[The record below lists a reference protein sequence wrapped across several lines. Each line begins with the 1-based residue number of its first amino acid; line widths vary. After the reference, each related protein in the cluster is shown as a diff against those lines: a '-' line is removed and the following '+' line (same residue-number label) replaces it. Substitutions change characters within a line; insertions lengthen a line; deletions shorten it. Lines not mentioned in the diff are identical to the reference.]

1 MQAIPLFDI
10 KPIHADLHEQ
20 FLDAFNTIV
29 RSGNYILGGA
39 IETFEQAMARYL
51 NCQFTIGV
59 SSGTDALL
67 IALMALD
74 IRPGDEV
81 LCPSFTFF
89 ASASCI
95 ARLGATPIW
104 VDVNASDFSID
115 LNDAEKKLSSRTK
128 AIIAVHLFGQCCD
141 CQAIQDFARKH
152 HLYFIEDVAQAQG
165 ALYNRQQAGTWGDM
179 GTFSFFPTKNL
190 GGFGDSGLV
199 STNNPELAKRLKCLR
214 VHGAEKRYE
223 HTDLGGNFRMD
234 TLQAALLNIKLPQ
247 LNTWIQLR
255 RRNAQ
260 FYLQALQHL
269 QDHLTLPSE
278 LAHRQHTWNQ
288 FTIRVHHGRRNELKT
303 FLEQNN
309 IGCAVYY
316 PKTLDLQTCFQSI
329 ASDVGHPTKVAHKL
343 AEEVLSLPIYP
354 GLTEEQLNF
363 ICQTIR
369 RFSKIIKSQS

>member
-104 VDVNASDFSID
+104 VDVNASDFGID

-260 FYLQALQHL
+260 FYLQAIQHL

>member
-95 ARLGATPIW
+95 ARLGTTPIW
-104 VDVNASDFSID
+104 VDVNASDFGID

>member
-104 VDVNASDFSID
+104 VDVNASDFGID

-152 HLYFIEDVAQAQG
+152 HLYFIEDAAQAQG

-199 STNNPELAKRLKCLR
+199 
-214 VHGAEKRYE
+214 
-223 HTDLGGNFRMD
+223 
-234 TLQAALLNIKLPQ
+234 
-247 LNTWIQLR
+247 
-255 RRNAQ
+255 
-260 FYLQALQHL
+260 
-269 QDHLTLPSE
+269 
-278 LAHRQHTWNQ
+278 
-288 FTIRVHHGRRNELKT
+288 TI
-303 FLEQNN
+303 
-309 IGCAVYY
+309 
-316 PKTLDLQTCFQSI
+316 P
-329 ASDVGHPTKVAHKL
+329 
-343 AEEVLSLPIYP
+343 SLP
-354 GLTEEQLNF
+354 
-363 ICQTIR
+363 R
-369 RFSKIIKSQS
+369 D

>member
-104 VDVNASDFSID
+104 VDVNASDFGID

-152 HLYFIEDVAQAQG
+152 HLYFIEDAAQAQG

>member
-104 VDVNASDFSID
+104 VDVNASDFGID

-329 ASDVGHPTKVAHKL
+329 GDVGHPTKVAHKL

>member
-89 ASASCI
+89 ASSSCI

-104 VDVNASDFSID
+104 VDVNASDFGID

-179 GTFSFFPTKNL
+179 GTFSLFPTKNL

-354 GLTEEQLNF
+354 GLTEEQLKF

>member
-104 VDVNASDFSID
+104 VDVNASDFGID